1 VPTDTKT
8 LDLREMAR
16 QAIGRA
22 EARVGLLRADLDF
35 SDPDEPVAINADRE
49 QLARVIDNLLNNALT
64 YSTGRPWVMLTVTN
78 GDGPAL
84 IIEDHGVGI
93 PRDKQD
99 KIFERFFRIDDPG
112 LGPQP
117 GTGLGLFISRELA
130 ERHGGSL
137 TLERSEPGQGSTFIL
152 RLPPATGVNAA
163 TLLSISPALD
173 SVSASKPIPGR

>member
-35 SDPDEPVAINADRE
+35 SDPDEPVAVNADRE
-49 QLARVIDNLLNNALT
+49 QLARIIDNLLNNALT

-78 GDGPAL
+78 EDGPAL

-137 TLERSEPGQGSTFIL
+137 TLERSEPSQGSTFIL

-163 TLLSISPALD
+163 TLLSVSPALD
-173 SVSASKPIPGR
+173 SISAS